1 MHIYK
6 VPGNPPR
13 ASQDIQELSN
23 VSVLVVDDDQD
34 TRDLLRE
41 VLERSGATVVTKDSI
56 ESAIHEF
63 RTNPSHAIVADIRIG
78 QSDGYTLLKAVR
90 AINDEYRGNTAVIAV
105 TGYASEDDRKRALS
119 SGFSAYLPKPFDPD
133 DVVDAVARSL
143 ASLLDMAA

>member
-1 MHIYK
+1 MRIYK
-6 VPGNPPR
+6 VPGSSSR
-13 ASQDIQELSN
+13 TGRDIQDLSN
-23 VSVLVVDDDQD
+23 ISVLVVDDDED

-41 VLERSGATVVTKDSI
+41 VLEQSGATVVTKDSI

-78 QSDGYTLLKAVR
+78 ESDGYTLLKAVR

-105 TGYASEDDRKRALS
+105 TGYASEEDRKRALS
-119 SGFSAYLPKPFDPD
+119 SGFSAYLPKPFNPV